1 LLFASNLL
9 IVFVSICVIVGA
21 SKGIRSMNQLQAMR
35 VFLKVAETESFGR
48 AAAALDISNAVVTRY
63 VSLLEAH
70 LNTRLLNRTTRSV
83 SLTEAGRTFA
93 DGCRAVIE
101 QVEAVEAS
109 VSSTSVDPSGT
120 LKLVAWA
127 SFSLHELT
135 PMLREFQQRHA
146 GVKLRLTLLHRP
158 VDLVDEGF
166 DVGIVVPHLVNS
178 GTLINRPLFK
188 VAAVLV
194 AAPEYLSRHGVPNR
208 PASLVN
214 HRFLAPS
221 MDMHGSTWVFTA
233 SSGAREDVA
242 LDPAYTVNSSPMLR
256 QAALSGMGI
265 AVLPESY
272 VTQDVEDG
280 SLVRILP
287 DYSLNDADKEVSIVY
302 PGRRHVSAKTRS
314 FVDFALSY
322 FRDRVSL
329 DVARSSD
336 AI

>member
-1 LLFASNLL
+1 
-9 IVFVSICVIVGA
+9 
-21 SKGIRSMNQLQAMR
+21 MNQLQAMR

-93 DGCRAVIE
+93 DGCRAVLE
-101 QVEAVEAS
+101 QVESVEAS
-109 VSSTSVDPSGT
+109 VASTAVDPSGT

-135 PMLREFQQRHA
+135 PMLRAFQERHPS
-146 GVKLRLTLLHRP
+146 VKIRLTLLHRP

-166 DVGIVVPHLVNS
+166 DVGIVVPHLVHS
-178 GTLINRPLFK
+178 GSLIQRPLFK
-188 VAAVLV
+188 VAAVMV
-194 AAPEYLSRHGVPNR
+194 ASPDYLAEYGIPDR
-208 PASLVN
+208 PALLSK

-221 MDMHGSTWVFTA
+221 ADIHGSIWSFVA
-233 SSGAREDVA
+233 SSGTQEDVV
-242 LDPAYTVNSSPMLR
+242 LDPDYAVNSSPMLR

-272 VTQDVEDG
+272 VTQDLASGV
-280 SLVRILP
+280 LVRLLP
-287 DYSLNDADKEVSIVY
+287 DYQLKDADKEVSIVY
-302 PGRRHVSAKTRS
+302 PGRRFVSAKTRS
-314 FVDFALSY
+314 FVDFALGY
-322 FRDRVSL
+322 FRDP
-329 DVARSSD
+329 VASNAASE
-336 AI
+336 

>member
-1 LLFASNLL
+1 
-9 IVFVSICVIVGA
+9 
-21 SKGIRSMNQLQAMR
+21 MNQLQAMR

-93 DGCRAVIE
+93 DGCRAVLE
-101 QVEAVEAS
+101 QVESVEAS
-109 VSSTSVDPSGT
+109 VASTAVDPSGT

-135 PMLREFQQRHA
+135 PMLRAFQERHPS
-146 GVKLRLTLLHRP
+146 VKLRLTLLHRP

-166 DVGIVVPHLVNS
+166 DVGIVVPHLVHS
-178 GTLINRPLFK
+178 GSLIQRPLFK
-188 VAAVLV
+188 VAAVMV
-194 AAPEYLSRHGVPNR
+194 ASPDYLAEYGIPDR
-208 PASLVN
+208 PALLSK

-221 MDMHGSTWVFTA
+221 ADIHGSIWSFVA
-233 SSGAREDVA
+233 SSGTQEDVV
-242 LDPAYTVNSSPMLR
+242 LDPDYAVNSSPMLR

-272 VTQDVEDG
+272 VTQDLASG
-280 SLVRILP
+280 ALVRLLP
-287 DYSLNDADKEVSIVY
+287 DYQLKDADKEVSIVY
-302 PGRRHVSAKTRS
+302 PGRRFVSAKTRS
-314 FVDFALSY
+314 FVDFALGY
-322 FRDRVSL
+322 FRDP
-329 DVARSSD
+329 VASNAASE
-336 AI
+336 